1 MVYQLYSI
9 HDPEAMVIVGRTP
22 ESLELAMDIKSG
34 DLSCYSFWQL
44 LNPTSTLHITK
55 SWQVNSLVQPNVQ
68 LPAEQ

>member
-34 DLSCYSFWQL
+34 DLSCYSF
-44 LNPTSTLHITK
+44 
-55 SWQVNSLVQPNVQ
+55 
-68 LPAEQ
+68 